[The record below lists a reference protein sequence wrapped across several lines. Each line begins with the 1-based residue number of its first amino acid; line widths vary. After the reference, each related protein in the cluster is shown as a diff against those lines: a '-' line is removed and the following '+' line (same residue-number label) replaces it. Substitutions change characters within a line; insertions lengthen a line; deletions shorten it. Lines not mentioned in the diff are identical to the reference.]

1 MVEIIGIGALNM
13 DRLYLV
19 ERIAEPGE
27 EVRIDAVSE
36 QPGGSAANTIVGLAR
51 LGIQTGFIGMVG
63 DDADGA
69 RLRME
74 KEKEGV
80 DTRGIGIAHG
90 RTGIAI
96 VLVDG
101 RGERSMYVHSGVND
115 TLSMTPENLSYAK
128 SAKYLHLSSFAGEK
142 QFEMQKSVFEESEVG
157 ISFAPGMLY
166 AQKGIDALQ
175 EIIAQADII
184 FLNHA
189 EIEML
194 TGSNYREGAENL
206 NEIGAAIVVVTL
218 GRDGCY
224 IRTPDAETAVPA
236 GYVARVV
243 DTTGAGDAF
252 CAGFLCGHL
261 NGRPL
266 DECGRL
272 GNGVAARCIEAVG
285 ARAGLPGAKMR

>member
-27 EVRIDAVSE
+27 EVRVDAVSE
-36 QPGGSAANTIVGLAR
+36 QPGGSAANTITGLAR

-69 RLRME
+69 RLRLGM
-74 KEKEGV
+74 EKEGV
-80 DTRGIGIAHG
+80 DMQGIGITPG
-90 RTGIAI
+90 RTGIAT
-96 VLVDG
+96 VLVD
-101 RGERSMYVHSGVND
+101 RNGERSMYVYSGVND
-115 TLSMTPENLSYAK
+115 ALSMTPENLSYAK
-128 SAKYLHLSSFAGEK
+128 SAKYLHLSSFTGK
-142 QFEMQKSVFEESEVG
+142 NQFEMQKSILKESESM

-194 TGSNYREGAENL
+194 TGSNYKEGAENL
-206 NEIGAAIVVVTL
+206 NEIGAAVVVVTL

-224 IRTPDAETAVPA
+224 IRTPDAETAVS
-236 GYVARVV
+236 GYGARVV

-272 GNGVAARCIEAVG
+272 GNRVAARCIEAVG

>member
-69 RLRME
+69 RLRLEME
-74 KEKEGV
+74 RDGV
-80 DTRGIGIAHG
+80 DMQGIGIAHG

-101 RGERSMYVHSGVND
+101 RGERSMYVYPGVND

-128 SAKYLHLSSFAGEK
+128 SAKYLHLSSFAGEN
-142 QFEMQKSVFEESEVG
+142 QFEMQKSVLKESEVR

-175 EIIAQADII
+175 EIISQTGII
-184 FLNHA
+184 FLNRD

-194 TGSNYREGAENL
+194 TGAGYRNGAERL
-206 NEIGAAIVVVTL
+206 NEIGAAVVVVTL

-224 IRTPDAETAVPA
+224 IRTPDAETAVP
-236 GYVARVV
+236 GYGARVV

-272 GNGVAARCIEAVG
+272 GNRVAARCIEAVG
-285 ARAGLPGAKMR
+285 ARAGLPGAKTR

>member
-27 EVRIDAVSE
+27 EVRVDAVSE
-36 QPGGSAANTIVGLAR
+36 QPGGSAANTITGLAR

-69 RLRME
+69 RLRLGM
-74 KEKEGV
+74 EKEGV
-80 DTRGIGIAHG
+80 DMQGIGITPG
-90 RTGIAI
+90 RTGIAT
-96 VLVDG
+96 VLVD
-101 RGERSMYVHSGVND
+101 RNGERSMYVYSGVND
-115 TLSMTPENLSYAK
+115 ALSMTPENLSYAK
-128 SAKYLHLSSFAGEK
+128 SAKYLHLSSFTGK
-142 QFEMQKSVFEESEVG
+142 NQFEMQKSILKESESM

-194 TGSNYREGAENL
+194 TGSNYKEGAENL
-206 NEIGAAIVVVTL
+206 NEIGAAVVVVTL

-224 IRTPDAETAVPA
+224 IRTPDAEIAVP
-236 GYVARVV
+236 GYAAKVV

-272 GNGVAARCIEAVG
+272 GNRVAARCIEAVG

>member
-27 EVRIDAVSE
+27 EIRVDEVSE

-63 DDADGA
+63 DDADGV
-69 RLRME
+69 RLRLEME
-74 KEKEGV
+74 NEGV
-80 DTRGIGIAHG
+80 DTQGIGIGPG

-96 VLVDG
+96 VLVD
-101 RGERSMYVHSGVND
+101 RNGERSMYVHSGVND
-115 TLSMTPENLSYAK
+115 ALSMTPENLSYAK

-142 QFEMQKSVFEESEVG
+142 QFEMQKSILEESEVR

-166 AQKGIDALQ
+166 AQKGIDALH
-175 EIIAQADII
+175 EIISQTGII
-184 FLNHA
+184 FLNRD

-194 TGSNYREGAENL
+194 TGAGYRNGAERL
-206 NEIGAAIVVVTL
+206 SEIGAAVVVVTL

-224 IRTPDAETAVPA
+224 IRTPDAETAVP
-236 GYVARVV
+236 GYGARVV

-272 GNGVAARCIEAVG
+272 GNRVAARCVEVVG

>member
-1 MVEIIGIGALNM
+1 MIEVIGIGALNM

-19 ERIAEPGE
+19 EHIAEPGE
-27 EVRIDAVSE
+27 EVRIDTVSE

-51 LGIQTGFIGMVG
+51 LGIHTGFIGRVG

-69 RLRME
+69 CVRLEME
-74 KEKEGV
+74 REGV
-80 DTRGIGIAHG
+80 DTGGIETVPG

-101 RGERSMYVHSGVND
+101 RGERSMYVYPGVND
-115 TLSMTPENLSYAK
+115 ELCMTPENMSYAK
-128 SAKYLHLSSFAGEK
+128 SAKYLHLSSFAGED
-142 QFEMQKSVFEESEVG
+142 QFEMQKGILDKLESK

-175 EIIAQADII
+175 AIIRQTEII
-184 FLNHA
+184 FLNHD

-194 TGSNYREGAENL
+194 TGSGYRDGAEKL
-206 NEIGAAIVVVTL
+206 NKAGAAIVVVTL

-224 IRTPDAETAVPA
+224 IRTPDSETVVP
-236 GYVARVV
+236 GYGARVV

-252 CAGFLCGHL
+252 SAGFLCGRL

-266 DECGRL
+266 GECGRL
-272 GNGVAARCIEAVG
+272 GNRVASMCVEAVG
-285 ARAGLPGAKMR
+285 ARAGLPGAEVC